1 MFKYMIHLEQ
11 MNRIHS
17 AARRN
22 EEEKLPRSQ
31 MQKSQARDNR
41 ALTML
46 TLKRIKENEKKMS
59 DIGQA
64 ELGCQQDVRAW
75 GGAVYPTIDLWVW
88 GIHSGCCPQGG
99 GC

>member
-1 MFKYMIHLEQ
+1 
-11 MNRIHS
+11 
-17 AARRN
+17 
-22 EEEKLPRSQ
+22 

-75 GGAVYPTIDLWVW
+75 GGRFILQLTFGSGVFILGAVHKGVVVKAMRLK
-88 GIHSGCCPQGG
+88 
-99 GC
+99 

>member
-1 MFKYMIHLEQ
+1 
-11 MNRIHS
+11 
-17 AARRN
+17 
-22 EEEKLPRSQ
+22 

-75 GGAVYPTIDLWVW
+75 GGGRFILQLTFGSGVFILGAVHKGVVVKAMGLK
-88 GIHSGCCPQGG
+88 
-99 GC
+99 